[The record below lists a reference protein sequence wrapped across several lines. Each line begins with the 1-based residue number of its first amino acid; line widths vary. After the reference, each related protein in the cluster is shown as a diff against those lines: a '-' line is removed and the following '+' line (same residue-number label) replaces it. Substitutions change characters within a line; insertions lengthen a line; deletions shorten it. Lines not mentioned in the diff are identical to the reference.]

1 MVLEIIGT
9 GILLSS
15 MSANDKRTNG
25 NQILKDGLDSVSDS
39 IKMSETEK
47 QDIYTARLADEQR
60 AEEAAT
66 QRVADGGYQIALKTF
81 GGIR

>member
-1 MVLEIIGT
+1 MVLEVIGT
-9 GILLSS
+9 GILLSG
-15 MSANDKRTNG
+15 MSANGHRSDG
-25 NQILKDGLDSVSDS
+25 NKILKDGLSS
-39 IKMSETEK
+39 IADATAMSETEK

-66 QRVADGGYQIALKTF
+66 QKIADGGYQIALKTF